1 MIRDLKHER
10 LVEPLSRRRL
20 KLAQTPPVVER
31 LVPLESIERVRLGVG
46 NGDPPAAL
54 EQLVGIAR
62 RRLCHDHDRRV
73 MAAPFVAPSLR
84 RSVAS
89 PQQVQIPARDR
100 QPNPRV
106 RNPRALDRL
115 LHGAV
120 QRLALKRLA
129 QPQRRRGRDQ
139 PIDVLHEPKHAR
151 PWRTAA
157 RHRRQPC
164 RHGLEQPNPVLKP
177 RIKRGDL
184 HIALLDKPPVE
195 KNSRHS
201 QTLKKLR

>member
-10 LVEPLSRRRL
+10 FVEPLRRRCL

-31 LVPLESIERVRLGVG
+31 LVPLESIERVGLGVG
-46 NGDPPAAL
+46 NGDTPAAL
-54 EQLVGIAR
+54 EQLGRILR
-62 RRLCHDHDRRV
+62 RPLRHDHDRRV
-73 MAAPFVAPSLR
+73 MSAPFVASSLR

-89 PQQVQIPARDR
+89 SQQVQIPARDR

-115 LHGAV
+115 LHRAG

-151 PWRTAA
+151 PWRAAA

-164 RHGLEQPNPVLKP
+164 RHGLEQPHPVLQPGVERRHRRLVAPHKP
-177 RIKRGDL
+177 S
-184 HIALLDKPPVE
+184 VE
-195 KNSRHS
+195 EHLRRHV
-201 QTLKKLR
+201 RP